1 MGGEGELERRIRER
15 AACLSVGTAVAVRRE
30 APRLARFLAL
40 LLAANRRMNLV
51 SAGAARPE
59 ELITRHLF
67 DALFGL
73 GFVPARR
80 PAGLA
85 LLDIGSG
92 GGLPAL
98 PLLVVR
104 GDLRATLV
112 ESTAKKSRFLAEAC
126 RELALGAEVVNA
138 RFPGSFP
145 MVSPARFDLL
155 TSRAVSGAG
164 SLVRAA
170 GPLLAAGARALL
182 WTTER
187 LYDELVRASGCAEAS
202 FHRTPG
208 AEMRGI
214 AVLESF
220 T

>member
-1 MGGEGELERRIRER
+1 MSGGGEIECRIREL
-15 AACLSVGTAVAVRRE
+15 AASLPAGNAAAVRRE
-30 APRLARFLAL
+30 APRLALFLAL

-51 SAGAARPE
+51 SASAARPE
-59 ELITRHLF
+59 ELIARHLF

-73 GFVPARR
+73 GFLPLPR
-80 PAGLA
+80 PTGLA

-98 PLLVVR
+98 PLLLVR

-126 RELALGAEVVNA
+126 RELELTAEVLNA

-145 MVSPARFDLL
+145 MTSPARFDLL

-164 SLVRAA
+164 LLVRAA
-170 GPLLAAGARALL
+170 RPLLAAGARALL
-182 WTTER
+182 WTTSE

-208 AEMRGI
+208 AEKRGI

>member
-1 MGGEGELERRIRER
+1 
-15 AACLSVGTAVAVRRE
+15 VRRE
-30 APRLARFLAL
+30 APRLARFLTL

-51 SAGAARPE
+51 SAGAERPE
-59 ELITRHLF
+59 ELIARHLF

-73 GFVPARR
+73 EFLPAPR
-80 PAGLA
+80 PGGLA

-98 PLLVVR
+98 PLLLVR

-126 RELALGAEVVNA
+126 RELALTADVVNA
-138 RFPGSFP
+138 RFPAPTP
-145 MVSPARFDLL
+145 MASPARFDLL
-155 TSRAVSGAG
+155 TSRAVSAAG
-164 SLVRAA
+164 RLVRAA
-170 GPLLAAGARALL
+170 GPLLASGARALL
-182 WTTER
+182 WTTAG
-187 LYDELVRASGCAEAS
+187 LYDELVRESGCAEAS

-208 AEMRGI
+208 AEKRGI